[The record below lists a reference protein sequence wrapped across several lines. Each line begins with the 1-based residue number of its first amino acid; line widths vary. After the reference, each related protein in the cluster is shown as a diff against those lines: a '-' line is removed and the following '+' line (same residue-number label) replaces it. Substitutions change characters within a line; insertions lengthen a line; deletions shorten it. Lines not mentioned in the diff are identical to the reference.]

1 MNFSIEEELPIIS
14 LKEYVLN
21 SHIKVYHT
29 YMMKW
34 HPTIGEF
41 LKPRLE
47 PENEFD
53 KFVVGVEKY
62 DVVAGLLSKGKTGRL
77 AKTILF
83 FLLGSNGN

>member
-83 FLLGSNGN
+83 FLRGSNRN

>member
-62 DVVAGLLSKGKTGRL
+62 DVVAGGKTGRL

-83 FLLGSNGN
+83 FLRGSNGN

>member
-77 AKTILF
+77 ASN
-83 FLLGSNGN
+83 GSNGN

>member
-62 DVVAGLLSKGKTGRL
+62 DVVAGLLSKGKTDRL

-83 FLLGSNGN
+83 FLRGSNGN